1 MKKLVILFLIIFLSA
16 CSADEQRVEEMID
29 RMAASEELS
38 EILSFGYVIEIEN
51 DGTNV
56 LYDLHLT
63 V

>member
-1 MKKLVILFLIIFLSA
+1 
-16 CSADEQRVEEMID
+16 
-29 RMAASEELS
+29 MAASEELS

-63 V
+63 VEDTYDAMTYSEQKEIFEKVISYLEK